1 MASSTASPAGH
12 KRYGGFAESS
22 PRTLVGLQKNNVQLQ
37 REIEK
42 LERQSQTAI
51 NNIANHQ
58 QAMKMSWRR
67 LEQRRQNESPLPSRA
82 GSKSPKARKALLSS
96 NRTMLYVQSTPDIYG
111 TTEKWCKN
119 DQNDESGGI

>member
-1 MASSTASPAGH
+1 MASPAGH
-12 KRYGGFAESS
+12 KRYGGNAESS

-67 LEQRRQNESPLPSRA
+67 LEQRRQNESPLPSRV
-82 GSKSPKARKALLSS
+82 GSRGSRSPKARKALLSS
-96 NRTMLYVQSTPDIYG
+96 NKTMLYVRSTPDIYG
-111 TTEKWCKN
+111 TASKS
-119 DQNDESGGI
+119 DQDDESGG